1 MSPLKN
7 DAEERLDD
15 IQDAINADPRTDY
28 EPPEPGETQGAGA
41 GEGGDQG
48 G

>member
-7 DAEERLDD
+7 DADERQDD
-15 IQDAINADPRTDY
+15 IQDAINADPRIDY
-28 EPPEPGETQGAGA
+28 EPPEGEAQGAGT